1 MALNL
6 PFLQKDSKQR
16 EALAKKPINQFVA
29 QVKAGGLARQN
40 RFAVEFMP
48 PVKNANADKQRVL
61 LFCDTATLPG
71 ANYSTVQNRVFG
83 EFRDVP
89 YEKIYDNVNLTFYVD
104 NELKVKQLFD
114 DWMNVIMNPQSRTF
128 NYYNNYVVPMTIQV
142 QDLNDKTKYEMKLY
156 ECYPKTISSIQMDM
170 NNKDVMKL
178 QVTMQYKYW
187 EAGTVTKLA
196 NDETVSTSLIDKFTK
211 NFSGFQETLN
221 KTLGSSMGNF
231 VTGSAITYG
240 VTKLPGLLKF

>member
-6 PFLQKDSKQR
+6 PFLQKDSNQR

-83 EFRDVP
+83 
-89 YEKIYDNVNLTFYVD
+89 
-104 NELKVKQLFD
+104 
-114 DWMNVIMNPQSRTF
+114 
-128 NYYNNYVVPMTIQV
+128 
-142 QDLNDKTKYEMKLY
+142 
-156 ECYPKTISSIQMDM
+156 
-170 NNKDVMKL
+170 
-178 QVTMQYKYW
+178 
-187 EAGTVTKLA
+187 
-196 NDETVSTSLIDKFTK
+196 
-211 NFSGFQETLN
+211 
-221 KTLGSSMGNF
+221 
-231 VTGSAITYG
+231 
-240 VTKLPGLLKF
+240 